1 MTGWRRWAG
10 RVAVAIGGVALL
22 ALAAGWVYRE
32 RALPIDDG
40 RLSVQGLPAGAGEVA
55 IERDAHGIP
64 TIRAA
69 SAQGAWFGLGFAHA
83 QDRLWQMETHRRIG
97 AGRLAE
103 AFGPGALETDRFL
116 RALGV
121 RRVAQQQWE
130 RTQGEAREALLAY
143 TAGVNAYLRD
153 HLRARP
159 PEFLILGI
167 QPEAWDPVDSLAW
180 SIMMAWDLG
189 GNWTSELLRL
199 RLAGR
204 LDLAHIQQ
212 LIPPYPGDAPLPVAD
227 YSALAQRWQLASATT
242 AAAIDR
248 LTLAAPESGVE
259 GVGSNNWVVGGAHS
273 ATGKPLLAN
282 DPHLKLSTPAL
293 WYFARLEA
301 PDLHVAGATLP
312 GLPAVVLGQNRHIA
326 WGYTNTNP
334 DVQDLYLERLHPQD
348 PERYETPGGGW
359 ARFEL
364 HDETIAVRGQAPVLL
379 RLRASR
385 HGPVISDADSSATAG
400 LPGLAAA
407 LGASAATVA
416 ASGSGPAPRYVLAL
430 RWSALDA
437 DPGNVIATLRFN
449 RARSVEEFI
458 AASSGYTAP
467 MQNMVVA
474 DAAGPQGHI
483 GLVAPG
489 RVPLRRSDNDL
500 MGQFPAP
507 GWDARYDWAGWIDAE
522 ATPRE
527 RDPAR
532 GWIATANAKIT
543 PPDYP
548 HYLTSEW
555 AAPWRQQRIEQLL
568 AARPIHDLDSLAAI
582 QRDTR
587 SLGVQPLLAA
597 FRAARSGHAAAA
609 ALAPAIAAFD
619 GEMRPDS
626 AAPAVYQAWLRAYTG
641 LILADELG
649 PVWSSTYSE
658 RRSFRDAIEGIV
670 ARQDAWWCDDKT
682 TPNTVETCAGLADV
696 ALDQALADLT
706 QRLGPNPAQ
715 WHWSDLHRARS
726 EHRPFSKVS
735 PLSRLFEVSVP
746 TGGDANSVNAMRVS
760 LDAAAG
766 SPRSYSTEH
775 GPSLRALYDLA
786 DPSRS
791 RVIHSTGQSGLP
803 FSPHFSDFA
812 EDWAAGRYVPLW
824 PVASEKPRRL
834 VLSGGNTTGR

>member
-10 RVAVAIGGVALL
+10 RAAGAIGAVALL
-22 ALAAGWVYRE
+22 AGVAGFVYRE

-40 RLSVQGLPAGAGEVA
+40 RLRVQGLPVGAGEVA

-69 SAQGAWFGLGFAHA
+69 NAPGAWFGLGFAHA

-97 AGRLAE
+97 AGRLSE
-103 AFGPGALETDRFL
+103 AFGPGALEIDRFL

-199 RLAGR
+199 RLASR
-204 LDLAHIQQ
+204 LDLTRLQQ
-212 LIPPYPGDAPLPVAD
+212 LMPPYPGDAPLPVAD
-227 YSALAQRWQLASATT
+227 YTALARQLQLASAPTG
-242 AAAIDR
+242 AALDR
-248 LTLAAPESGVE
+248 LARAAPESGVE
-259 GVGSNNWVVGGAHS
+259 GVGSNNWVVSGAHS

-312 GLPAVVLGQNRHIA
+312 GLPAVVLGQNRQIA

-359 ARFEL
+359 AHFDLRE
-364 HDETIAVRGQAPVLL
+364 ETIAVRGQAPVQL
-379 RLRASR
+379 RVRSSR
-385 HGPVISDADSSATAG
+385 HGPVISDADGSATAG
-400 LPGLAAA
+400 LPGLSAPLPA
-407 LGASAATVA
+407 GASAPSA
-416 ASGSGPAPRYVLAL
+416 AAGARYVLAL

-437 DPGNVIATLRFN
+437 DPGNVVATLRFN

-458 AASSGYTAP
+458 AASAGYTAP

-489 RVPLRRSDNDL
+489 RVPLRRADNDL
-500 MGQFPAP
+500 LGQFPAP

-532 GWIATANAKIT
+532 GWIATANAKVT
-543 PPDYP
+543 PAGYP

-568 AARPIHDLDSLAAI
+568 AERPTHDLDSLAAM
-582 QRDTR
+582 QRDIR

-649 PVWSSTYSE
+649 PVWSGAYSE

-682 TPNTVETCAGLADV
+682 TPDTVETCAGLANV

-706 QRLGPNPAQ
+706 QRLGANPVKWRWA
-715 WHWSDLHRARS
+715 DLHRARS

-735 PLSRLFEVSVP
+735 ALARFFEVSVP
-746 TGGDANSVNAMRVS
+746 TGGDANSINAMRVS
-760 LDAAAG
+760 LDAAAS

-775 GPSLRALYDLA
+775 GPSLRALYDVA

-812 EDWAAGRYVPLW
+812 SDWAAGRYVPLW
-824 PVASEKPRRL
+824 PAANERLRRL
-834 VLSGGNTTGR
+834 VLSGAGGTDR